1 MCLPAWGKT
10 SLRSTGKAASLVQRA
25 QLRRC
30 MHHAQLG
37 AAFRCF
43 PKPAEIYCQHT
54 PSNLLGGSL
63 LDGSCPQLA
72 KNSIGQLAYWHDG
85 LQRAHGGSKHIQAA
99 AEHCDQN
106 AHDMHHLSIIVSCVA
121 YRVTLFAVGIVATVS
136 PLKMNTGHLEI
147 LLASPYRRNQAYT
160 FRVASTLHLRNI

>member
-1 MCLPAWGKT
+1 
-10 SLRSTGKAASLVQRA
+10 
-25 QLRRC
+25 

-72 KNSIGQLAYWHDG
+72 KNSIRQLAYWHDG

-147 LLASPYRRNQAYT
+147 LLDRSKKSYRTAAVSYDLESHDSISCDVS
-160 FRVASTLHLRNI
+160 FHIV